1 MDLSDLAKL
10 GMKISVQYSDE
21 ERASLDQ
28 KLHDLFGEDNA
39 NFRKYLDE
47 QGYMV
52 FLADYTVF
60 DKHFNTFLRQVPEL
74 LPYIRDFNL
83 YDDLLVSMKELL
95 PRVRQEELDAFDG
108 KSS

>member
-10 GMKISVQYSDE
+10 GMKVAVQYSDE
-21 ERASLDQ
+21 DRASLDK

-39 NFRKYLDE
+39 HFRKYLDE

-52 FLADYTVF
+52 FLADYTEF
-60 DKHFNTFLRQVPEL
+60 DKHFNGFLSQAPEL
-74 LPYIRDFNL
+74 AAYIRDFNL
-83 YDDLLVSMKELL
+83 FDDLLASMKDLL
-95 PRVRQEELDAFDG
+95 PRVKQEDLDAFDG